1 MPTTI
6 QLPVTFARARR
17 NAASAWLERTNPLA
31 GLSVRAAQRIYDAAR
46 GGDFS
51 RIQYIYAELEKENP
65 VLMTCVDRR
74 ASALSGLGWKVST
87 TADGA
92 EADEQKE
99 AAERALAEATGL
111 DEALE
116 HLALAF
122 FRGFAHARP
131 VWDGPGRLAGFDL
144 PNNWN
149 FARDPATGQWYWN
162 PSAEYCD
169 PSRPGPGLTPVPPGE
184 LVTVRRAREID
195 RPAMALAL
203 RHAVGERDW
212 GRFLERYGIP
222 FVVMTAPPTADA
234 DAMGAFA
241 ASAEKIA
248 DGLSTAVPNGTSVSF
263 AGEARGADPF
273 TPFVEHVQK
282 LIVLMSTGG
291 TLTSLAE
298 SGAGTLAGG
307 AQMEVWEQIVKRDGV
322 AIGAALDRGVVR
334 PLLRGIRDFA
344 GRPPLVRFELGG
356 DRQLE
361 PGEIFDLAAK
371 ARAAGY
377 RIDKAQLEEA
387 TGYTLEEDAQAP
399 AGGAPGGFGGG
410 GFGLNAGTAL
420 QFGRNPLQN
429 ARSGS
434 DGKSPVPEAGGALQ
448 RVLEAFRSDLG
459 PAAEEL
465 QEVLKLPEGQMRAAC
480 KDLADRLPELLPAD
494 PAMAAILAEELA
506 GAFAEA
512 AGEVSHEDT
521 KARSGEALANE
532 DRKPDG
538 EFAPK
543 GTGDQTDG
551 SSAASAP
558 SAAKKDEGEKKIEV
572 GSTNPDPPEVQA
584 EQLAKAKTAFEKCIA
599 EQADVT
605 DAFSRGDI
613 GSIDLRWG
621 DSKKGICHLKARRD
635 AYAAKHPGEPD
646 GAATLARMP
655 ETIIK
660 GTVEEVYSKSGHTS
674 IFLVHDGFKAV
685 LTRDREGGNH
695 WLLSGYKIDE
705 GARGYRKNELW
716 RRYAI
721 GEGVNSSDATHP
733 RPTSASSV
741 NG

>member
-1 MPTTI
+1 MPATI
-6 QLPVTFARARR
+6 HTPTSLQRARR
-17 NAASAWLERTNPLA
+17 TAASSWLERTNPLA
-31 GLSVRAAQRIYDAAR
+31 GLSIRAAQRIYDAAR

-51 RIQYIYAELEKENP
+51 RIQYLYSEIERENP

-87 TADGA
+87 QRDGA
-92 EADEQKE
+92 EADEQK
-99 AAERALAEATGL
+99 AALEERLAEAEGM

-131 VWDGPGRLAGFDL
+131 VWNGPGRLAGFDL
-144 PNNWN
+144 LNGWN
-149 FARDPATGQWYWN
+149 FARDPATGTWFWN
-162 PSAEYCD
+162 PRAEYCD
-169 PSRPGPGLTPVPPGE
+169 PSHPGAGLEEVPRGE
-184 LVTVRRAREID
+184 LVTVSRVRDID

-203 RHAVGERDW
+203 RDAVGARDW

-222 FVVMTAPPTADA
+222 FVIFTAPPSASDA
-234 DAMGAFA
+234 AMPRFA
-241 ASAEKIA
+241 EAAEKIA
-248 DGLSTAVPNGTSVSF
+248 DGLSTAVPAGSQVSF

-273 TPFVEHVQK
+273 TPFEEQIHK

-298 SGAGTLAGG
+298 SGAGTLAGN
-307 AQMEVWEQIVKRDGV
+307 AQMEVWKQIVKRDGV
-322 AIGAALDRGVVR
+322 AIGAAIDRAVCR

-344 GRPPLVRFELGG
+344 GRAPLVKFELGG

-361 PGEIFDLAAK
+361 PGEIFDVAAK
-371 ARAAGY
+371 ARQAGY
-377 RIDKAQLEEA
+377 RIAKDELERA
-387 TGYTLEEDAQAP
+387 TGYTLEEDP
-399 AGGAPGGFGGG
+399 SAGAGTPGTGLPGGG
-410 GFGLNAGTAL
+410 GFALNAKTPL
-420 QFGRNPLQN
+420 QFGCSPLQN
-429 ARSGS
+429 ARSAT
-434 DGKSPVPEAGGALQ
+434 DGKSPDPTPARALK
-448 RVLEAFRSDLG
+448 RILEAFRADLG

-465 QEVLKLPEGQMRAAC
+465 QRVLKLPEAEMRAAC
-480 KDLADRLPELLPAD
+480 RYLSDRLPDLLPKD

-512 AGEVSHEDT
+512 AGETTEHTDGT
-521 KARSGEALANE
+521 EALANE
-532 DRKPDG
+532 DREADG
-538 EFAPK
+538 QFAPK
-543 GTGDQTDG
+543 GTGDQTGGG
-551 SSAASAP
+551 SAGSAP
-558 SAAKKDEGEKKIEV
+558 SDPKKEEGEKKIEV

-584 EQLAKAKTAFEKCIA
+584 EQLAKAKAAFEKCIA
-599 EQADVT
+599 DQADVT